1 MSTDLIDSLLADIPA
16 EEVRDERIGNYDSAV
31 LAKDVTVSTK
41 VTDDGVTQYSLVAEF
56 AIENDRGAHKITS
69 FIRLPEAG
77 QSEDKA
83 NSFFKNSLLRWLHA
97 FGLIPST
104 NKNTPVLPTGDEDTR
119 AEFATKVA
127 AIFNTK
133 VGESVAIGVSENK
146 MGYVNVN
153 PGKAKKAA

>member
-16 EEVRDERIGNYDSAV
+16 EEVRDERIGSYDSAI

-41 VTDDGVTQYSLVAEF
+41 VSEDGVTQYSLVAEF
-56 AIENDRGAHKITS
+56 QLENDRGTHKITS

-77 QSEDKA
+77 LNDDKA

-97 FGLIPST
+97 FGLIPTT
-104 NKNTPVLPTGDEDTR
+104 NKNTPVLPSGDEETR
-119 AEFATKVA
+119 AQFAAKIA
-127 AIFNTK
+127 AIFSTK
-133 VGESVAIGVSENK
+133 VGESVAISVAENK